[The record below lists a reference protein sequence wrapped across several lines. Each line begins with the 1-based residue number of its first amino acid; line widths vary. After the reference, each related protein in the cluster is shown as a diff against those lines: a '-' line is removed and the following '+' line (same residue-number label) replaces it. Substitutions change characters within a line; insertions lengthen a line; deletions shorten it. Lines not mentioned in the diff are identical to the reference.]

1 MNILD
6 NTVLSNF
13 ASINQLQLLE
23 QITNDRKTVVTN
35 FVLKEF
41 YGTRRHE
48 KIKLKFDVNE
58 IEAEDIKLF
67 KDSLEVSSYLNLG
80 NGEISCV
87 LLAKSFHEHSIV
99 FTDDKLARK
108 YCKKLKIEVHGTVY
122 LLAKAYCENL
132 LTFERAKGILE
143 QINEKGFWL
152 RKTITIEKAIK
163 KYQRKRDLR

>member
-13 ASINQLQLLE
+13 ASISQLQLLE
-23 QITNDRKTVVTN
+23 QITKDKKTIVTN

-41 YGTRRHE
+41 YGTKRHE

-58 IEAEDIKLF
+58 IDAEDIKLF

-80 NGEISCV
+80 NGEISCI
-87 LLAKSFHEHSIV
+87 LFAKTILEPSII

-132 LTFERAKGILE
+132 LTFRKVEEILE
-143 QINEKGFWL
+143 QIKEKGFWL
-152 RKTITIEKAIK
+152 RETITIEKAIK
-163 KYQRKRDLR
+163 KNQRKKDLR